1 MAAAAVLF
9 SIVKGTMQK
18 IYFVPRWWHRHSLQS
33 CSKCFELQRTE
44 SKNPINDIHRNLLDI
59 FFCHL
64 HTNTHSMRLYLL
76 MVVNKSGLI
85 YERCQSWTS
94 GKPFQEYEIRKLQ
107 AHLSFFFHPT
117 LVLVCKLAVHTVII
131 FPLKLCTRRIN
142 SL

>member
-59 FFCHL
+59 FFCRL

-107 AHLSFFFHPT
+107 AHLSRRSIKTSATQSFFSPHAC
-117 LVLVCKLAVHTVII
+117 VGM
-131 FPLKLCTRRIN
+131 
-142 SL
+142 